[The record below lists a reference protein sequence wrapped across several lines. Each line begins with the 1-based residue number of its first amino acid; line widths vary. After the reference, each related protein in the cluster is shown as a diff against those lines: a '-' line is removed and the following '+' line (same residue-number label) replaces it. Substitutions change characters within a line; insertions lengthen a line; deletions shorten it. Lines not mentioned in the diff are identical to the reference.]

1 MSRVLT
7 INPGSTAVKYTLF
20 SEGGEVIDNKI
31 FDRKQARN
39 IGDQESKWLLSLEGV
54 TKVSLRVVHG
64 GDTHGPII
72 LDNKVLSAIKENARF
87 APIHN
92 SLALEIIEF
101 LQSNLPS
108 PDIVVSLDTDFHKD
122 MPAKARTYAI
132 NTGVAEKHNI
142 KRYGFHGLVVQSVL
156 AQAQSKLGELPS
168 KVICAHIGGGTSMT
182 AVLNGKSVDT
192 TMGLTPL
199 EGLMMITRSG
209 SVDPSIVEYLVEQGG
224 KSVAE
229 VISMLNNESGLYGLT
244 GSKNTL
250 DIITRASKRY
260 DKEKL
265 AVDMLVDQLV
275 KQVFA
280 YYGVLQ
286 GCDLLIISG
295 GVGYGNAY
303 LRSRLLSQ
311 LEIIG
316 ITQERVYVTQAD
328 EARVLFEEA
337 AKL

>member
-1 MSRVLT
+1 MLT

-20 SEGGEVIDNKI
+20 NNDGEVLDNKS
-31 FDRKQARN
+31 FDRKQVFS
-39 IGDQESKWLLSLEGV
+39 ISEQESKWILGLEDV
-54 TKVSLRVVHG
+54 VRVSIRVVHG

-72 LDNKVLSAIKENARF
+72 LDNKVLFAIKDNARF

-92 SLALEIIEF
+92 SFALEVIEF

-108 PDIVVSLDTDFHKD
+108 ADIIVSFDTDFHKD
-122 MPAKARTYAI
+122 IPLKARTYAI
-132 NTGVAEKHNI
+132 NARVAEKYNI

-156 AQAQSKLGELPS
+156 AQTQNNQGKLPS

-209 SVDPSIVEYLVEQGG
+209 SVDPSIVGYLVEQGG

-229 VISMLNNESGLYGLT
+229 VMSMLNNDSGLYGLT

-250 DIITRASKRY
+250 DIFTRASKRQSE
-260 DKEKL
+260 EKL
-265 AVDMLVDQLV
+265 AVDMLIDQLV

-295 GVGYGNAY
+295 GIGYGNAY

-316 ITQERVYVTQAD
+316 ITQDRVFVTQAD
-328 EARVLFEEA
+328 EARILFENA
-337 AKL
+337 VC